1 MSTTRLA
8 RLIRVVA
15 WGAVVGVAIAAAF
28 RYLPPPGDSRVQV
41 PITATIDEPFTLTTA
56 EGKPFSSEMLKGRP
70 YALFFGFTNCPDV
83 CPTTLLEMS
92 NNLAALGPDADRLT
106 VLFVT
111 VDPERDTAEHLKSYL
126 SAFDRRIIGLTGNAA
141 DIALVAHAYH
151 VFYEKVATSSGY
163 TMNHTATVFLIDRR
177 GVLASTTNDE
187 ESEAVQRE
195 KLRRLVARRLPY
207 FGAPRTQ

>member
-15 WGAVVGVAIAAAF
+15 FGAAAGAAIGF
-28 RYLPPPGDSRVQV
+28 LYLRSLVEDSGVRFSAA
-41 PITATIDEPFTLTTA
+41 ATIGGPFTLTTA
-56 EGKPFSSEMLKGRP
+56 EGKPFSSKILTGRP

-92 NNLAALGPDADRLT
+92 NNLAALGPDGDRLT

-126 SAFDRRIIGLTGNAA
+126 AAFDRRIIGLTGSAA
-141 DIALVAHAYH
+141 DIALVAQAYR
-151 VFYEKVATSSGY
+151 VFYEKVPTSSGY
-163 TMNHTATVFLIDRR
+163 TMNHTASVYLMDSK

-187 ESEAVQRE
+187 EPEAVQRE
-195 KLRRLVARRLPY
+195 KLRRLVAR
-207 FGAPRTQ
+207 